1 MGRLN
6 FAKRASTTGKEFSPL
21 AGLDADLRKRNREL
35 DARLPKR
42 TDLLAEHLNSRPA
55 ATEQTRRTDAR
66 MPYHLSMGQRCKR
79 AETLRR
85 NDGLEHY

>member
-6 FAKRASTTGKEFSPL
+6 FAKLASTTGKEFSPL

-42 TDLLAEHLNSRPA
+42 TDLLAEHLHSSPA
-55 ATEQTRRTDAR
+55 AAEQPRRTAAR
-66 MPYHLSMGQRCKR
+66 MADDFGMGQRCER
-79 AETLRR
+79 AEARR
-85 NDGLEHY
+85 Q